1 MSKKQNNRIGANNNF
16 SISRKLRSEGK
27 ISEEF
32 EVMLNNLS
40 LEELISLKLE
50 LASKIMRGN
59 LFGFPIIKAMPSIT
73 RDALITFA
81 LSATKNLSEAASLL
95 GITIQEL
102 KKYNLDSMETDRDW
116 ETKEITSH
124 DF

>member
-1 MSKKQNNRIGANNNF
+1 MYVGIFMSKKQNNRIGKNNSF
-16 SISRKLRSEGK
+16 SISRKLKSKGR

-40 LEELISLKLE
+40 LEEIISLKLE
-50 LASKIMRGN
+50 LASKVMRGN

-95 GITIQEL
+95 GITVQEL
-102 KKYNLDSMETDRDW
+102 KKYNLDSIMN
-116 ETKEITSH
+116 K
-124 DF
+124 

>member
-1 MSKKQNNRIGANNNF
+1 MYVGFFMSKKNNRIGKNNNF
-16 SISRKLRSEGK
+16 SVSRKLKSEGRV
-27 ISEEF
+27 SEEF

-40 LEELISLKLE
+40 LEEVISLKLE

-59 LFGFPIIKAMPSIT
+59 LFGFPIIKAMPNIT
-73 RDALITFA
+73 RDALIVFA

-102 KKYNLDSMETDRDW
+102 KKYNLDSIMN
-116 ETKEITSH
+116 K
-124 DF
+124 

>member
-1 MSKKQNNRIGANNNF
+1 MGGFFMSKKQNNRIGANNNF
-16 SISRKLRSEGK
+16 SISRKLKLEGK

-40 LEELISLKLE
+40 LEEMISLKLE

-59 LFGFPIIKAMPSIT
+59 LFGFPIIKAMPSIV
-73 RDALITFA
+73 RDALVTFA

-95 GITIQEL
+95 GITVQEL
-102 KKYNLDSMETDRDW
+102 KKYNLDSIINDE
-116 ETKEITSH
+116 
-124 DF
+124 

>member
-1 MSKKQNNRIGANNNF
+1 MPTYAIVYVGIFMSKKQNNRIGANNNF
-16 SISRKLRSEGK
+16 SISRKLKSEGK

-40 LEELISLKLE
+40 LEEMISLKLE

-59 LFGFPIIKAMPSIT
+59 LFGFPIIKAMPSIV
-73 RDALITFA
+73 RDALVTFA

-95 GITIQEL
+95 GITVQEL
-102 KKYNLDSMETDRDW
+102 KKYNLDSIINDE
-116 ETKEITSH
+116 
-124 DF
+124 

>member
-1 MSKKQNNRIGANNNF
+1 MSKKQSNRIGKNSNF
-16 SISRKLRSEGK
+16 SISRKLKLDGK

-40 LEELISLKLE
+40 LEEVISLKLE
-50 LASKIMRGN
+50 LASKIMKGN
-59 LFGFPIIKAMPSIT
+59 LFGFPIIKAMPNIV

-102 KKYNLDSMETDRDW
+102 KKYNLDSIISN
-116 ETKEITSH
+116 K
-124 DF
+124 

>member
-1 MSKKQNNRIGANNNF
+1 MLTYAIVYVSFFMSKKQNNRIGANNNF
-16 SISRKLRSEGK
+16 SISRKLRSEGRT
-27 ISEEF
+27 SEEF

-102 KKYNLDSMETDRDW
+102 KKYNLDSIINDE
-116 ETKEITSH
+116 
-124 DF
+124 

>member
-1 MSKKQNNRIGANNNF
+1 MLTYAIVYVSFFMSKKQNNRIGANNNF

-27 ISEEF
+27 TSEEF

-95 GITIQEL
+95 GITVQEL
-102 KKYNLDSMETDRDW
+102 KKYNLDSIIN
-116 ETKEITSH
+116 K
-124 DF
+124 

>member
-1 MSKKQNNRIGANNNF
+1 MLLYMWVFFMSKKQNNRIGVNNNF

-27 ISEEF
+27 TSEEF

-59 LFGFPIIKAMPSIT
+59 LFGFPIIKAMPNIT

-102 KKYNLDSMETDRDW
+102 KKYNLDSIINDE
-116 ETKEITSH
+116 
-124 DF
+124 

>member
-1 MSKKQNNRIGANNNF
+1 MYVGIFMSKKQNNRIGANNNF
-16 SISRKLRSEGK
+16 SISRKLRSEGR

-50 LASKIMRGN
+50 LASKIMKGN
-59 LFGFPIIKAMPSIT
+59 LFGFPIIKAMPNIT

-102 KKYNLDSMETDRDW
+102 KKYNLDSIINDE
-116 ETKEITSH
+116 
-124 DF
+124 

>member
-1 MSKKQNNRIGANNNF
+1 MYVGNFMSKKQNNRIGINNNF
-16 SISRKLRSEGK
+16 SISRKLKSEGK

-40 LEELISLKLE
+40 LEEMISLKLE

-59 LFGFPIIKAMPSIT
+59 LFGFPIIKAMPNIV

-95 GITIQEL
+95 GITVQEL
-102 KKYNLDSMETDRDW
+102 KKYNLDSIMN
-116 ETKEITSH
+116 K
-124 DF
+124 

>member
-1 MSKKQNNRIGANNNF
+1 MYAGNFMSKKQNNRIGKNSNF
-16 SISRKLRSEGK
+16 SISRKLKLDGK

-40 LEELISLKLE
+40 LEEMISLKLE
-50 LASKIMRGN
+50 LASKVMRGK
-59 LFGFPIIKAMPSIT
+59 LFGFPIIKAMPNIV

-102 KKYNLDSMETDRDW
+102 KKYNLDSIISN
-116 ETKEITSH
+116 K
-124 DF
+124 